1 MNKTDEDLIVINLQ
15 LNERKIKQQLY
26 KPIHLHTLIPL
37 KGKTQNVRM
46 IDEIPSKGHLHMCDE
61 LTQTHMHK

>member
-46 IDEIPSKGHLHMCDE
+46 IDEIPSKGHLHMCDD

>member
-37 KGKTQNVRM
+37 KGKPQNVRI
-46 IDEIPSKGHLHMCDE
+46 IDEIPGKGHLHMCDE
-61 LTQTHMHK
+61 LTQTHIRK